1 MALTVARLLL
11 RDGFLLFA
19 VGSAP
24 STVVRARASATARP
38 EAAGPFLGPVPGVSG
53 VKCGVCSINICGYS
67 LVRAVWHV
75 KPY

>member
-24 STVVRARASATARP
+24 SSVLGPGPRP
-38 EAAGPFLGPVPGVSG
+38 HAEAAGPFLGPVPGVSG
-53 VKCGVCSINICGYS
+53 VKCGVCSINICGYG